1 MKPGSLWGCCFLA
14 NCNNS
19 SRNMNMLAEIP
30 ARDVY
35 NGLKTALDVLTI
47 VAMLTPIPHLDGVVS
62 AVKGI
67 MDTVEVR

>member
-1 MKPGSLWGCCFLA
+1 
-14 NCNNS
+14 
-19 SRNMNMLAEIP
+19 MLAEIP

-47 VAMLTPIPHLDGVVS
+47 VAKLTPIPHLDGVVS

>member
-1 MKPGSLWGCCFLA
+1 
-14 NCNNS
+14 
-19 SRNMNMLAEIP
+19 MNMLAEIP